1 WDNAECMCATCEER
15 GDGVFRLLAPTR
27 HGPDRRHPD
36 TSADLTMDAVDDVT
50 RAPAEARRS
59 SARIAKKPPSPWSP
73 STGKTRSNRRPVPS
87 LPRDINAPATHCAS
101 TGTQHGVE
109 AQLQHEPIAEV
120 AMDVDSSDAPGPAPS
135 ASSSEMV
142 AGANMGPRQPRK
154 SARIASSK
162 SSSFPSTHPGAS
174 SELAGAQDSDAP
186 EVAMEEGSDAR
197 SLAPSDDP
205 SAMAGRVGLN
215 QSRKSARIALS
226 KSRSSPSTQATELPD
241 PELVW
246 QADSDA
252 PPLAMEGDSDAP
264 ASAPSADSSATAARV
279 GLRLL
284 QSRSSTRLA
293 NKSKSRSSLSSQAIA
308 LPELAVEEGS
318 NAPEVATEEE
328 DNDAPSS
335 PPGPNPSVTI
345 GDEDDLASA
354 TGTSMGLMQPRTSVR
369 LAYKAKSKAEAATS
383 PQQVKKSKSSLSEG
397 VAKAHRQP
405 AASTPRR
412 SSQFLFGGTNYYAT
426 GSLCPPLGC
435 FQGARRWPDF
445 AEEPTSPPSRSSTPP
460 LSPVKRAK
468 KQLPEPESEPADS
481 SWVLAD
487 ALRLAEEEIAD
498 ALRAWRKAARDKGI
512 EFDGLE
518 AVRRTI
524 PRRGGDEGEFWQAGD
539 VAGGIELD
547 DASDCAIVED
557 AFRREA
563 AYGKRVNG
571 VQSNEVRR
579 NGELESLLKTH
590 HYDSPYARKL
600 LWQRSEWERKE
611 RERQA
616 REAASDP
623 NGGSGSGVQPTQAA
637 DASVDEH
644 AITADGRLLRS
655 GFETQLIHPL
665 VVAEQLLF
673 LGMMRYLRATTGFGI
688 APDWDAVA
696 LRVNSSPHSQLSS

>member
-1 WDNAECMCATCEER
+1 MTFRCIRRIEAGEEITCFYGLHYFEWDNAECMCATCEER
-15 GDGVFRLLAPTR
+15 GDGVFRLLAPTW
-27 HGPDRRHPD
+27 HGPDGQHPD
-36 TSADLTMDAVDDVT
+36 PSADLTMDAVDDAT
-50 RAPAEARRS
+50 SAPAETRRS
-59 SARIAKKPPSPWSP
+59 SARIAKKPPLPLSP
-73 STGKTRSNRRPVPS
+73 STGKTRSLRRPAAG
-87 LPRDINAPATHCAS
+87 LPRGTNAPATDRAS
-101 TGTQHGVE
+101 AGTQHGFN
-109 AQLQHEPIAEV
+109 AQQQPEPTAGV
-120 AMDVDSSDAPGPAPS
+120 AMDVDSDAPGP
-135 ASSSEMV
+135 
-142 AGANMGPRQPRK
+142 
-154 SARIASSK
+154 
-162 SSSFPSTHPGAS
+162 
-174 SELAGAQDSDAP
+174 
-186 EVAMEEGSDAR
+186 
-197 SLAPSDDP
+197 
-205 SAMAGRVGLN
+205 
-215 QSRKSARIALS
+215 
-226 KSRSSPSTQATELPD
+226 
-241 PELVW
+241 
-246 QADSDA
+246 
-252 PPLAMEGDSDAP
+252 
-264 ASAPSADSSATAARV
+264 APSADSSATAARL

-284 QSRSSTRLA
+284 QPRSSTRLA

-308 LPELAVEEGS
+308 LPELTVEEGS
-318 NAPEVATEEE
+318 NAPEVAMEEE

-369 LAYKAKSKAEAATS
+369 LAYKAKSKAEAATGT
-383 PQQVKKSKSSLSEG
+383 QQVKKSKSSLSEG

-412 SSQFLFGGTNYYAT
+412 SSQFLLGGTNYYAT

-445 AEEPTSPPSRSSTPP
+445 AKEPTSPPSRSSTPP
-460 LSPVKRAK
+460 LSPVKRAE
-468 KQLPEPESEPADS
+468 KQLPKPESEPADS

-539 VAGGIELD
+539 VGGGMKID
-547 DASDCAIVED
+547 DASDCAVVED
-557 AFRREA
+557 VFTREA
-563 AYGKRVNG
+563 AYVKRMDEMQG
-571 VQSNEVRR
+571 DEVRKK
-579 NGELESLLKTH
+579 GDLESLLKTH

-600 LWQRSEWERKE
+600 RWQRSEWERKE

-623 NGGSGSGVQPTQAA
+623 NGGGGGTETTQAA
-637 DASVDEH
+637 DAFVDEH

-673 LGMMRYLRATTGFGI
+673 LGMMRYVRATTGFGI

-696 LRVNSSPHSQLSS
+696 LRVNSSPRSQLSS